1 MAPVTP
7 AASKKLAEKVKQGSA
22 ELQKTDAV
30 ICPPYIFLGEVGK
43 ATSKCALGAQNAFYE
58 AEGAFTGEVSPHML
72 VNSGVKYVILGHS
85 ERRALGES
93 NELIA
98 KKISMALKVGLT
110 VILCVG
116 EKERDDEGKYLHI
129 LEEQIKNSLKGISKK
144 QIDSIVIAY
153 EPVWAIGAKATGVI
167 TPEAL
172 LETVIFIR
180 KVLSDI
186 YDKKIALS
194 VSILYG
200 GSVDEKN
207 SSAFLKVQGVGGLLV
222 GRASLDAE
230 KFIKILK
237 IAENI

>member
-7 AASKKLAEKVKQGSA
+7 AAAKKLAEKVKKASA
-22 ELQKTDAV
+22 ELQKTDTV
-30 ICPPYIFLGEVGK
+30 ICPPFIFLDEAGK

-98 KKISMALKVGLT
+98 KKIAMSLKVGLT

-116 EKERDDEGKYLHI
+116 EKERDDEGQYLHI

-144 QIDSIVIAY
+144 QIGVVVIAY

-207 SSAFLKVQGVGGLLV
+207 SGDFLKVQGIGGLLV